1 MSDQPTPGPTP
12 SRRQAARLAAVQ
24 ALYQWQMSGHEPHEI
39 VRQFMNERDI
49 GEIDEAYFSLLIREI
64 PVSIGALESHLD
76 GVLDRP
82 ITALDPV
89 ERAILAIGVH
99 ELLCEPDIPWRVVIN
114 EAVELAKMFG
124 AEQSHKYINGVL
136 DKVARSLRT
145 PETRSVS

>member
-1 MSDQPTPGPTP
+1 MAKHLGKIRA
-12 SRRQAARLAAVQ
+12 RRCAVQ
-24 ALYQWQMSGHEPHEI
+24 ALYQWQMSGQEPHEI
-39 VRQFMNERDI
+39 VQEFMNERDI
-49 GEIDEAYFSLLIREI
+49 GDIDEAYFSLLIREI
-64 PVSIGALESHLD
+64 PNSIAALERHLD

-99 ELLCEPDIPWRVVIN
+99 ELLCHPDIPWRVVIN